1 MDVYNSLLQG
11 DLEEEVMEIPD
22 GFKKER
28 SHKETNARLT
38 STEVDKAEKVAGD
51 IVINNITSYQRLIG
65 KLMYAII
72 TRSNIS
78 NVVQTLGQFIQQPK
92 NSHLEDTNIVI
103 GLRAQIQEGKLTPIE
118 FEKHAGRETC
128 RKWKNNIWIFIDGNK
143 VPLVSTVLLKYH
155 NQSSKHAYG
164 THRFCHR
171 DEFIICTECKKER
184 RFCRHSAEECK
195 SYHDALL
202 NANWK
207 CADIPF
213 GKFSCDDKEERKSRR
228 VYRGCLRSSTCE
240 GCSSC
245 NKDRGGKG
253 QRELQE
259 LTLSP
264 DDQHGMISTQWRQL
278 ELRSAPKR
286 YRSLV

>member
-1 MDVYNSLLQG
+1 MFT
-11 DLEEEVMEIPD
+11 EEEIRGINVLKRGDDYIEI
-22 GFKKER
+22 FCCC
-28 SHKETNARLT
+28 T
-38 STEVDKAEKVAGD
+38 SPRHGD
-51 IVINNITSYQRLIG
+51 FAAKLRVLASGELEITCEC
-65 KLMYAII
+65 
-72 TRSNIS
+72 
-78 NVVQTLGQFIQQPK
+78 QPGC
-92 NSHLEDTNIVI
+92 L
-103 GLRAQIQEGKLTPIE
+103 EGKLTPIE

-184 RFCRHSAEECK
+184 RFCRHSVEECK

-202 NANWK
+202 NTNWK
-207 CADIPF
+207 CADISF

-245 NKDRGGKG
+245 VCFGCQICCFSSCSCQTCIDFTKTTK
-253 QRELQE
+253 
-259 LTLSP
+259 
-264 DDQHGMISTQWRQL
+264 
-278 ELRSAPKR
+278 A
-286 YRSLV
+286 